1 MSHRSSLVLRHDT
14 ARCFIATGGCSCAGC
29 ACQANHQR
37 SEQRWHGRQN
47 IDQSKPMGGSD
58 APGLLLPVH
67 VLVRACAHLS
77 VKEVH
82 L

>member
-1 MSHRSSLVLRHDT
+1 
-14 ARCFIATGGCSCAGC
+14 
-29 ACQANHQR
+29 
-37 SEQRWHGRQN
+37 
-47 IDQSKPMGGSD
+47 MGGSD

-67 VLVRACAHLS
+67 FLVRACAHLS